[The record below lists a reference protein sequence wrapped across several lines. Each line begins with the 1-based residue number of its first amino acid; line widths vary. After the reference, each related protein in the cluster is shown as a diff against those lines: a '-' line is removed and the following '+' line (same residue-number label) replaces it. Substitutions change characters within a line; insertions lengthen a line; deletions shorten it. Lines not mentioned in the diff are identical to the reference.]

1 MPAAPERSAVQ
12 TVSMTPRRSAL
23 ALTYLA
29 LAVVGL
35 VGTFALNVWSV
46 VLMRN
51 YVLDLVQSGP
61 AVGSIGVDLMV
72 AAVAGSI
79 LIIVEGRRLGM
90 RRPWLYVVA
99 SLVTAFAFVFPL
111 FLAMRERTLA
121 VRREVGRSESDRD
134 ASR

>member
-12 TVSMTPRRSAL
+12 TVSMTPRWSAL

-35 VGTFALNVWSV
+35 GGTFALNVWSV

>member
-1 MPAAPERSAVQ
+1 MPAPPERSAVQ
-12 TVSMTPRRSAL
+12 NVSMTPRWSAL

-79 LIIVEGRRLGM
+79 LIVVEGRRLGM